1 MSVQEVNFDGLVGPT
16 HHFGGLGV
24 GNLAS
29 QTHGGQTARP
39 RAAAIEGICKMR
51 LVASLGAIQ
60 YVLPPQRRPD
70 LRFLQQLGFDG
81 SPEQILGSAA
91 TDSLA
96 MLSAAWSASAMWT
109 ANAATVTAAADSADG
124 RLHLSVAN
132 LTSSIH
138 RSLEPPETLQ
148 RLQGI
153 FWHPDVVVHAPL
165 PATWGL
171 RDEGAANHMRLWND
185 AAEQG
190 IELFVYGSED
200 NDSNGAGGR
209 FLARQSLQAS
219 RAIARRHGSRD
230 AIMLRQHPLA
240 IAAGAFHNDVV
251 ATSCRN
257 VLLLHEQT
265 FADVNALDQIAQ
277 RYHQKYGEGL
287 HVGLVSDAELSLEAT
302 IATYLFNS
310 QLIVGSNGSMT
321 IVCPQQVAESAAAS
335 RIVDRWIADDGPIA
349 NVAYVELRESMNN
362 GGGPACLRLRVP
374 MSEPQRQSLP
384 TGLKFDDALAERL
397 ERVIEQAYPAEL
409 GLDDLAN
416 PEVLQQVAQAQQ
428 AVCDVLGAIV

>member
-1 MSVQEVNFDGLVGPT
+1 MRVQEVNFDGLVGPT

-29 QTHGGQTARP
+29 QSHGGQIARP
-39 RAAAIEGICKMR
+39 CAAALEGIRKMR
-51 LVASLGAIQ
+51 LVASLGAAQ

-70 LRFLQQLGFDG
+70 LRFLRRLGFDG
-81 SPEQILGSAA
+81 SPEQILAA
-91 TDSLA
+91 AAADSPA
-96 MLSAAWSASAMWT
+96 MLSAACSASAMWT
-109 ANAATVTAAADSADG
+109 ANAATVSAATDCRDG
-124 RLHLSVAN
+124 RVHLSVAN

-138 RSLEPPETLQ
+138 RSLEPPQTLR
-148 RLQGI
+148 RLRRVFQ
-153 FWHPDVVVHAPL
+153 HPDFVVHAPL

-171 RDEGAANHMRLWND
+171 RDEGAANHMRLFD
-185 AAEQG
+185 GAGEQG

-200 NDSNGAGGR
+200 NDSTGAGGR
-209 FLARQSLQAS
+209 FPARQSLQAS
-219 RAIARRHGSRD
+219 RAIAQRHGSRD

-240 IAAGAFHNDVV
+240 ISAGAFHNDVV

-257 VLLLHEQT
+257 VLLLHERT
-265 FADVNALDQIAQ
+265 FDDANAMDRIAE
-277 RYHQKYGEGL
+277 RYREKCGEGL
-287 HVGLVSDAELSLEAT
+287 HVGQVSNAELSLEAT

-310 QLIVGSNGSMT
+310 QLIVDRHGSMT

-374 MSEPQRQSLP
+374 MTETQQQSLP
-384 TGLKFDDALAERL
+384 EGLLFDDALAERL
-397 ERVIEQAYPAEL
+397 ERVIEQTYPAEL
-409 GLDDLAN
+409 SLNDLASV
-416 PEVLQQVAQAQQ
+416 EVLQQVTQAQQ
-428 AVCDVLGAIV
+428 AVCDVLGV